1 MNLYRVLLC
10 LIPALMC
17 LIGCGGSDGPAVY
30 PVTGK
35 VTFSGGSLAG
45 YRISFVSADR
55 QSGAVGTIKDDGTYT
70 LQVSD
75 GRAGCTTGKFKV
87 VIQPIVDLNSMQEK
101 MKKMENMKP
110 GTKAMPVPESKLPKT
125 INDAATSTKE
135 VEVKSESNTIDIS
148 I

>member
-10 LIPALMC
+10 VIPALMC

-55 QSGAVGTIKDDGTYT
+55 KEGAIGTIKDDGSYT
-70 LQVSD
+70 LEVSD
-75 GRAGCTTGKFKV
+75 GRAGCTAGKFKV
-87 VIQPIVDLNSMQEK
+87 VIQPAVDLNAMQEQ
-101 MKKMENMKP
+101 MKKLENMKP
-110 GTKAMPVPESKLPKT
+110 GAKGMPAPESKIPKT
-125 INDAATSTKE
+125 FNDVTTSTKE
-135 VEVKSESNTIDIS
+135 VEVKSGSNTIDIS

>member
-1 MNLYRVLLC
+1 MNPSRVFYC
-10 LIPALMC
+10 VIPALMC

-30 PVTGK
+30 PVSGK

-45 YRISFVSADR
+45 FRISFVSADR
-55 QSGAVGTIKDDGTYT
+55 EGGAVGTIKDDGTYT

-75 GRAGCTTGKFKV
+75 GQSGCTAGKFKV
-87 VIQPIVDLNSMQEK
+87 VIQPIADLNSMQEK

-110 GTKAMPVPESKLPKT
+110 GTKGMSAPESKLPK
-125 INDAATSTKE
+125 IYSDVATTTKE
-135 VEVKSESNTIDIS
+135 VEVKSGSNTIDIS